1 MGSFEEKIMKKFGH
15 IFEFVG
21 YDHQHTGRKIIPPL
35 FTLKGIIVIFEQK
48 NRIPYLLIFG
58 LLGWVGM
65 AGSWDK
71 VWASGFSDI
80 VAQVKPSI
88 VAVGTTDPM
97 PGTPPTFLGT
107 GFVVGDGNYVVTA
120 AHVTSLPLD
129 YETKQTLAVYSGSAR
144 HLRTTVAEISASD
157 PVHDL
162 VLLHAAGLNLKP
174 LHMGDSTR
182 LREGDALA
190 FTGFPLG
197 YVLGFYPVTHRA
209 TLSALTPIVMPMAHS
224 TDLTGRAIRQ
234 MPTPYLVFQLDAT
247 AYPGN
252 SGSPLYEAQ
261 TGQVIGLLN
270 LVMVK
275 STKESLISDPSGI
288 AYAIPGEYIV
298 QLLRSAGINP

>member
-1 MGSFEEKIMKKFGH
+1 MITSVSKKL
-15 IFEFVG
+15 
-21 YDHQHTGRKIIPPL
+21 YPLLIP
-35 FTLKGIIVIFEQK
+35 KGTIVISEQK
-48 NRIPYLLIFG
+48 DQVRTLLIFG
-58 LLGWVGM
+58 FLCWVGM
-65 AGSWDK
+65 AGSWGR

-88 VAVGTTDPM
+88 VAVGTTDPV
-97 PGTPPTFLGT
+97 PGTPPNFLGT

-129 YETKQTLAVYSGSAR
+129 YERKQTLAVYSGNAR

-157 PVHDL
+157 SEHDL
-162 VLLHAAGLNLKP
+162 VLLHAEGLNLKP
-174 LHMGDSTR
+174 LRLGDSTR

-224 TDLTGRAIRQ
+224 TELTGRAIRQ

-252 SGSPLYEAQ
+252 SGSPLYEAA
-261 TGQVIGLLN
+261 TGRVIGLLN

-275 STKESLISDPSGI
+275 STKESLLSDPSGI
-288 AYAIPGEYIV
+288 AYAIPGEYIA

>member
-21 YDHQHTGRKIIPPL
+21 YYHQRIKKNYTPP
-35 FTLKGIIVIFEQK
+35 FTLKGIIVISEQK
-48 NRIPYLLIFG
+48 AWVRYLLIFG
-58 LLGWVGM
+58 LLGW
-65 AGSWDK
+65 AGLAGPWGRG
-71 VWASGFSDI
+71 WASGFSDI

-88 VAVGTTDPM
+88 VAVGTTNPM
-97 PGTPPTFLGT
+97 PGTPPSFLGT

-129 YETKQTLAVYSGSAR
+129 YETRQTLAVYSGNAR

-157 PVHDL
+157 PEHDL
-162 VLLHAAGLNLKP
+162 VLLHAQGLNLKP
-174 LHMGDSTR
+174 LLLGDSTR
-182 LREGDALA
+182 IREGDALA

-209 TLSALTPIVMPMAHS
+209 TLSALTPIVMPAAHS
-224 TDLTGRAIRQ
+224 TELTGRAIRQ

-252 SGSPLYEAQ
+252 SGSPLYEAA
-261 TGQVIGLLN
+261 TGRVIGLLN

-275 STKESLISDPSGI
+275 STKESLLTDPSGI